1 MADFDA
7 NTATILINN
16 ALGESGRIENLISDI
31 QSDIDELNK
40 LALSI
45 VNQEGAMKFQWA
57 EQFGEDWKKVYDSS
71 LPEAL
76 AGMKASA
83 ENVKVTA
90 GEMDKFS
97 NQDVDA

>member
-1 MADFDA
+1 MANYDS

-31 QSDIDELNK
+31 QADIDDLNK

-45 VNQEGAMKFQWA
+45 VNVEGAMKFKWA
-57 EQFGEDWKKVYDSS
+57 EDFADDWKRVYDSS

-83 ENVKVTA
+83 ENVKLTA
-90 GEMDKFS
+90 SEMDTFS

>member
-1 MADFDA
+1 MPDFDS

-45 VNQEGAMKFQWA
+45 VNQEGAMRFKWA
-57 EQFGEDWKKVYDSS
+57 EDFGEDWKRVYDSS

-76 AGMKASA
+76 TGMKASA
-83 ENVKVTA
+83 ENVKLTA
-90 GEMDKFS
+90 SEMDTFS